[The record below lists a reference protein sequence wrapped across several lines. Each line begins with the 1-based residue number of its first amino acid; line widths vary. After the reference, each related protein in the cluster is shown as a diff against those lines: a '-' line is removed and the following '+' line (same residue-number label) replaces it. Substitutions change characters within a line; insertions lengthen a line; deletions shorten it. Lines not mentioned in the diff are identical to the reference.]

1 MLKRTLA
8 IALSAA
14 FVAATAVFIAPV
26 DRAHAEMAAPQSK
39 KQSTKSDTKAAD
51 KSGMSGAERR
61 TKCSAEWKEAKAA
74 GKTAGKKWPQFYS
87 ECNKRLKGG

>member
-8 IALSAA
+8 VAFSSALLL
-14 FVAATAVFIAPV
+14 ATSTVLVPP
-26 DRAHAEMAAPQSK
+26 DRASAEMAPKAFK
-39 KQSTKSDTKAAD
+39 KETKTAED

-61 TKCSAEWKEAKAA
+61 KKCSAEWKEAKAA